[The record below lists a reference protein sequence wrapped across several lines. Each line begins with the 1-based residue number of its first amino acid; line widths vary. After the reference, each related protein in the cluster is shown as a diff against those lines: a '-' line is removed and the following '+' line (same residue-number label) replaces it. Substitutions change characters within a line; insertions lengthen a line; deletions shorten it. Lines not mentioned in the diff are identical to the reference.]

1 MRPKPL
7 TLEQRSELLN
17 KRLSKEITYED
28 AIEIYDL
35 RPSQYPINIRMAVE
49 YMIET
54 GASHKVIDDLFVFDK
69 AREERQ
75 FSNIADEN
83 VFCSLFD
90 MSEKTINES
99 YLRVLA
105 GAPKLIPGLQISPK
119 NGYTLLKVT
128 FNHHFPGFCEME
140 RDEQIRII
148 DAHIKATY
156 DKSND
161 NGIGKWLNS
170 HGLAGFLNQ
179 GVYSSD
185 RSPFKLLKWFDE
197 KISKEKKQSS
207 WFNLTK
213 AHHLHV
219 WEFRR
224 DWSNDNTTYWAI
236 KHCIEENIPPFKNAS
251 REDQLKLIEGYIFSK
266 GYNMKKR
273 SRKFFEE
280 CGLSG
285 MLRQRFKYSVDAVE
299 FFDRRYSKEKGQ
311 ASYFDRN
318 EKVYLERE
326 KYDNTS
332 DRLKAVEAQEPVKPQ
347 PL

>member
-1 MRPKPL
+1 
-7 TLEQRSELLN
+7 
-17 KRLSKEITYED
+17 
-28 AIEIYDL
+28 
-35 RPSQYPINIRMAVE
+35 MAVE
-49 YMIET
+49 YMIES
-54 GASHKVIDDLFVFDK
+54 GARHKVIDDLFVFDK
-69 AREERQ
+69 AREERK
-75 FSNIADEN
+75 FGNISDDN

-90 MSEKTINES
+90 MSEKTIKES
-99 YLRVLA
+99 YLRVLN
-105 GAPKLIPGLQISPK
+105 GAPKLIPGLQISPR
-119 NGYTLLKVT
+119 NGYALLKVA
-128 FNHHFPGFCEME
+128 FDYIFPGFCDME
-140 RDEQIRII
+140 RDAQIEII
-148 DAHIKATY
+148 NTHIKATY
-156 DKSND
+156 NGSD
-161 NGIGKWLNS
+161 NTGIGKWLNS

-213 AHHLHV
+213 ANHLHV

-236 KHCIEENIPPFKNAS
+236 KHCIEESIPHFKNES
-251 REDQLKLIEGYIFSK
+251 REIQLKLIEGCIFSK

-285 MLRQRFKYSVDAVE
+285 MLRQRFKYSVDVIE

-311 ASYFDRN
+311 ASYFSKN
-318 EKVYLERE
+318 EKIYLERE

-332 DRLKAVEAQEPVKPQ
+332 DRLKAVEIQESVEPQ
-347 PL
+347 AL